1 MVIYETIIFALNFK
15 ILLFSKEKIK
25 RIYALNFKIL
35 LFSKEKLKRI
45 YALKFK
51 HFSIFMKSPSSN
63 KGKYSLNIARTIKP
77 S

>member
-15 ILLFSKEKIK
+15 ILFSKEKIK

-45 YALKFK
+45 YA
-51 HFSIFMKSPSSN
+51 
-63 KGKYSLNIARTIKP
+63 
-77 S
+77 

>member
-45 YALKFK
+45 YA
-51 HFSIFMKSPSSN
+51 
-63 KGKYSLNIARTIKP
+63 
-77 S
+77 